1 MVAIDNRIL
10 SSNQNSSTDKPAGHA
25 FQLWDGW
32 MLLAIRMGEEKEQME
47 KEENEDDLKTDSVAW
62 IELAGIRCI
71 RSAFTDFVA

>member
-1 MVAIDNRIL
+1 MVAIANRIL
-10 SSNQNSSTDKPAGHA
+10 SSNQNSATDKPTGHA

-32 MLLAIRMGEEKEQME
+32 MLLAIRMEGNEEEKEE
-47 KEENEDDLKTDSVAW
+47 KEDEDDLKTDSVAW